1 MTKLAI
7 LEYPDPR
14 LRKMAKPVQT
24 VDDAVRQ
31 LAADLLETMYAAKGV
46 GLAAT
51 QVDVHR
57 RVLVLDVSEERNQ
70 PMVFIN
76 PEILSA
82 EGRGPGEEGC
92 LSVPD
97 VYEKVQRATHIRAR
111 ALGLDGLPFEMEA
124 EGLLAICIQHEMDH
138 LEGKLFVDYLSELKR
153 QLIRRRLEKER
164 KQRSSGSETRATA
177 RGLTS
182 LGASAAGVTTGSV
195 AASGAA
201 ASGATTGSVA
211 ASGASAAGATPSGVG
226 TRRASAPAL

>member
-14 LRKMAKPVQT
+14 LRKTAKPVEV

-57 RVLVLDVSEERNQ
+57 RVLVLDVSDERNQ

-76 PEILSA
+76 PELLSA

-97 VYEKVQRATHIRAR
+97 IYEKVQRATHVRAR
-111 ALGLDGLPFEMEA
+111 ALGVDGQPFEVDA
-124 EGLLAICIQHEMDH
+124 EGLLAVCIQHEMDH

-164 KQRSSGSETRATA
+164 KQRSSGGEIRATA
-177 RGLTS
+177 
-182 LGASAAGVTTGSV
+182 
-195 AASGAA
+195 SGA
-201 ASGATTGSVA
+201 
-211 ASGASAAGATPSGVG
+211 
-226 TRRASAPAL
+226 ASAPAL

>member
-14 LRKMAKPVQT
+14 LRKTAKPVQT

-164 KQRSSGSETRATA
+164 KQRSSGSETRAIA
-177 RGLTS
+177 HGLTS
-182 LGASAAGVTTGSV
+182 LGASAAGVPTGSV
-195 AASGAA
+195 ASRAA